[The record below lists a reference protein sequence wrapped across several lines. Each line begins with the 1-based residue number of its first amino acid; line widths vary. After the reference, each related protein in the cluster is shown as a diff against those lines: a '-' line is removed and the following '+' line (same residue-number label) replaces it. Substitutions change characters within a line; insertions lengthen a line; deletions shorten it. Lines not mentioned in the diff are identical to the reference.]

1 MSGLK
6 IKTDALNVEVDL
18 YQSIIDLSYY
28 LVATNASSEITQGEA
43 SVEPRLQRT
52 VK

>member
-6 IKTDALNVEVDL
+6 IKTDALNVDVDL
-18 YQSIIDLSYY
+18 HQSIVELGYY
-28 LVATNASSEITQGEA
+28 LVATHAAGEIMQGDAALEA
-43 SVEPRLQRT
+43 RSQRT